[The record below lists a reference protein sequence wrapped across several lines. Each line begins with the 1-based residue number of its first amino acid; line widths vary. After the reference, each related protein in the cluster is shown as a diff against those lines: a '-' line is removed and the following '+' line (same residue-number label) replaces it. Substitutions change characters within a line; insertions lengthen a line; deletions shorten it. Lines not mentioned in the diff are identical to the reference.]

1 MDRPTAGLDTPVF
14 SRGARTVLLLVG
26 VAALGAAGLGLRAR
40 AAGRPVMEV
49 LVKVGESAA
58 TEIGPAANSGLD
70 VGPGEAEPVLVGSP

>member
-1 MDRPTAGLDTPVF
+1 M
-14 SRGARTVLLLVG
+14 
-26 VAALGAAGLGLRAR
+26 
-40 AAGRPVMEV
+40 MEV